1 MQYTQYSTTNK
12 NNQTIFASKTVL
24 PYLYAPV
31 GVVGLSASGRHKTAP
46 NTRPRFRRVDPGV
59 PVDAERSDDLGKALS
74 RGLAAKT
81 RHPVPGWAADTLHAT
96 NREGCLLSHQ
106 RKSFP
111 TSCHSAYYSVLISTG
126 LRPQGAAPPGPESN
140 NAYHFRRPCTTIEI
154 IPSDGKPIVFA
165 HTIA

>member
-59 PVDAERSDDLGKALS
+59 TVDAERSDDLGKALS

-81 RHPVPGWAADTLHAT
+81 QNHVPGWAADTCT
-96 NREGCLLSHQ
+96 RRFGKGVS
-106 RKSFP
+106 SP
-111 TSCHSAYYSVLISTG
+111 ISAKASPHLAVRLIIIFLFRQASG
-126 LRPQGAAPPGPESN
+126 PKGPPLRDQN
-140 NAYHFRRPCTTIEI
+140 QIT
-154 IPSDGKPIVFA
+154 
-165 HTIA
+165 HTIFGVRVQQLKLYLRMASRLYSPIQ

>member
-46 NTRPRFRRVDPGV
+46 NTRPRFRRVNPGV
-59 PVDAERSDDLGKALS
+59 TVDAERSDDLGKALS

-81 RHPVPGWAADTLHAT
+81 RHPVPGWATVTCTRRIRKDVSF
-96 NREGCLLSHQ
+96 SHQ
-106 RKSFP
+106 RKGFP
-111 TSCHSAYYSVLISTG
+111 TSCRSAYYSVLISTG
-126 LRPQGAAPPGPESN
+126 FRSQGAAPPGQESD

-154 IPSDGKPIVFA
+154 IPSGGKPIVFA
-165 HTIA
+165 HAKA

>member
-46 NTRPRFRRVDPGV
+46 NTRPRFRRVNPGV
-59 PVDAERSDDLGKALS
+59 NMDAERSDDLGKVLS

-81 RHPVPGWAADTLHAT
+81 QHPVPGWAADTCT
-96 NREGCLLSHQ
+96 RRIGKGVS
-106 RKSFP
+106 SP
-111 TSCHSAYYSVLISTG
+111 ISAKASPYLAVRLIIQF
-126 LRPQGAAPPGPESN
+126 L
-140 NAYHFRRPCTTIEI
+140 FR
-154 IPSDGKPIVFA
+154 
-165 HTIA
+165 